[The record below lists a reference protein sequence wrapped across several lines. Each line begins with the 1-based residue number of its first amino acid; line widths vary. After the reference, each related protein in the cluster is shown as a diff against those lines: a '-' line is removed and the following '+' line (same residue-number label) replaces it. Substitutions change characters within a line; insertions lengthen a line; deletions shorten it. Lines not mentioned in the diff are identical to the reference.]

1 VIGGFLLPEAD
12 GGKKLPLGDGVDQ
25 NDKPFLS
32 TFPYVAA
39 PHQGY
44 DSHTANP

>member
-1 VIGGFLLPEAD
+1 MVLGLCDLTPNDQI
-12 GGKKLPLGDGVDQ
+12 GDGVDA
-25 NDKPFLS
+25 NDKSFLS